1 VFSKEK
7 PALASLLRVENLAY
21 ALPYQSILQ
30 PLSFE
35 VAAGEIVLVT
45 GASGVGKTL
54 LLRLLNRLT
63 EPSGGNV
70 YVANRE
76 YRSIP
81 LPQLRRQVALVSA
94 EPQLLGMTVQEALLY
109 PLQLQRLPASVAE
122 QRLGQLLC
130 QVPIPKHWLS
140 LLEFEL
146 SIEQR
151 QLVSLARSLLL
162 QPQVLLLDEGAKYL
176 EAEGWRCLQAIAR
189 EQQMA
194 VIVTGKYFD
203 IAGRVLYLRDG
214 QLVWDRTGVNWAEL
228 MAEIDRTE
236 QAETADW

>member
-1 VFSKEK
+1 
-7 PALASLLRVENLAY
+7 LASLLRVENLAY
-21 ALPYQSILQ
+21 VLPYQSILQ

-70 YVANRE
+70 YVADRE

-94 EPQLLGMTVQEALLY
+94 EPHLLGMTVQEALLY
-109 PLQLQRLPASVAE
+109 PLRLQRLPAIVSE
-122 QRLGQLLC
+122 QRLGQLLH
-130 QVPIPKHWLS
+130 QLPIPEHWLS
-140 LLEFEL
+140 LVESQL

-151 QLVSLARSLLL
+151 QLVSLGRSLLL
-162 QPQVLLLDEGAKYL
+162 QPQVLLLDETSKYL
-176 EAEGWRCLQAIAR
+176 NAEGWPCLQAIASV
-189 EQQMA
+189 QQMA
-194 VIVTGKYFD
+194 VIVTGKCFD
-203 IAGRVLYLRDG
+203 VTNRVLYLRAG
-214 QLVWDRTGVNWAEL
+214 QLAWDRTVVNWTEL
-228 MAEIDRTE
+228 MAEINQTE